1 MYMINY
7 GDVLHNYNKMKAEII
22 TIGDEILIGQIID
35 TNSGWIAKQLL
46 RFEVDIVQ
54 MTSIPD
60 TEEAIS
66 KTLKDASS
74 RADLILIT
82 GGLGPTKDDVTK
94 KTAAKYFETT
104 LVRDENVLRHV
115 TNIFESRKLKMLDI
129 NLQQADV
136 LANCEVLF
144 NDNGTAPGMLV
155 NQGEKRFIF
164 MPGVPFEMKFLIEK
178 HVLPL
183 LAKQDPDLFI
193 CHETILVGGIGESY
207 LAEEIKDIET
217 ELPPNIKLAYLP
229 TLAFIRL
236 RLSGKS
242 RNKSDIMLQVAL
254 FKKKLIHRLQQYVVA
269 DYDTGIESH
278 LVKELTHRGSTLTTA
293 ESCTGGSLAASI
305 TSVAGSSA
313 VFLGGTIPYSNK
325 LKHQLLNVNEETL
338 AKYGAVSEQTA
349 VEMASGSK
357 AAFSSDYAIATTGIA
372 GPGGGTAEKP
382 VGTIWVAVA
391 GKKEVIT
398 KKFQF
403 DNDRLINIERT
414 RMNALLLLWQLL
426 LKEKEQEAQ

>member
-1 MYMINY
+1 
-7 GDVLHNYNKMKAEII
+7 MKAEII

-46 RFEVDIVQ
+46 QFEIDIVQ

-60 TEEAIS
+60 TEEAILT
-66 KTLKDASS
+66 TLKDASA

-94 KTAAKYFETT
+94 KTAAKYFGTT
-104 LVRDENVLRHV
+104 LIRDENVLRHV
-115 TNIFESRKLKMLDI
+115 TNIFESRNLKMLDI

-144 NDNGTAPGMLV
+144 NDYGTAPGMLV
-155 NQGEKRFIF
+155 KQEQKQFVF
-164 MPGVPFEMKFLIEK
+164 MPGVPFEMKFLVEK

-207 LAEEIKDIET
+207 LAEEIKDIEA
-217 ELPPNIKLAYLP
+217 ELPPSIKLAYLP

-242 RNKSDIMLQVAL
+242 RNKSDITLQVAL
-254 FKKKLIHRLQQYVVA
+254 FKTKLLHRLQQYVIA
-269 DYDTGIESH
+269 DYDTSIEPF
-278 LVKELTHRGSTLTTA
+278 LIKELSRRGATLTTA

-313 VFLGGTIPYSNK
+313 VFLGGTVPYSNT
-325 LKHQLLNVNEETL
+325 LKQQLLQVNEETL
-338 AKYGAVSEQTA
+338 IQYGAVSEQTA
-349 VEMASGSK
+349 IEMASGSK
-357 AAFSSDYAIATTGIA
+357 KAFSSDYAIATTGIA

-391 GKKEVIT
+391 GKQDILT
-398 KKFQF
+398 KQFQF

-414 RMNALLLLWQLL
+414 RMNALLLLWKLL
-426 LKEKEQEAQ
+426 VKEKEQDTQ